1 MPVRN
6 SRPVFIA
13 CHVHEDD
20 LGITPPQQGVF
31 FIKMDLPVD
40 ESRYDHLLSTNDEPR
55 EMEVAEVRKII
66 AYRQSDL
73 AQLEARIAEVQDML
87 HSLVERRNQEEQ
99 RLSLFRGI
107 VSPIRRLPRDILTEI
122 FLLTREWK
130 PPPTA
135 HGEIHLTPIAPLPMR
150 SPHVI
155 THVCSEWRHVALS
168 TPMLWATI
176 MVDYEDYDSRITSRS
191 PDNDER
197 LHTWLGRTGTYY
209 PLDIAFVGPP
219 RYESIIG
226 APLSWISSYMHRI
239 KALDLS
245 GIFSGLLTSRFEI
258 LEALALANHE
268 WHVGEDKINQTM
280 FPSLRRVVLHE
291 EDELTPPRFIPWP
304 QLTHLSLNADSIVPA
319 TLWIMLSQSLELVEL
334 HISLDSVGVANGED
348 DAVVPAINDPVILP
362 HLDTLSV
369 YGDIEWVLENLTLPH
384 HSGHCT
390 SPQDHVTLQLPPI
403 PLVIL
408 FEVVQVGGTTRFI

>member
-1 MPVRN
+1 MK
-6 SRPVFIA
+6 SEFIFGSA
-13 CHVHEDD
+13 VTANAGPKFYAFIVCHVHDDD
-20 LGITPPQQGVF
+20 LGITLSLQGVF

-40 ESRYDHLLSTNDEPR
+40 ESRFDHLLSTNDEPPDI
-55 EMEVAEVRKII
+55 EIAEIRKII

-87 HSLVERRNQEEQ
+87 HSLVERRKQKEQ

-122 FLLTREWK
+122 FLFTREWM
-130 PPPTA
+130 PPSTA

-176 MVDYEDYDSRITSRS
+176 MVDYEDYDSRILSRS

-197 LHTWLGRTGTYY
+197 LHTWLGRTGTHY

-226 APLSWISSYMHRI
+226 APLSWISSYTNRI

-245 GIFSGLLTSRFEI
+245 GIFSDLPTSRF
-258 LEALALANHE
+258 
-268 WHVGEDKINQTM
+268 
-280 FPSLRRVVLHE
+280 
-291 EDELTPPRFIPWP
+291 
-304 QLTHLSLNADSIVPA
+304 
-319 TLWIMLSQSLELVEL
+319 
-334 HISLDSVGVANGED
+334 
-348 DAVVPAINDPVILP
+348 
-362 HLDTLSV
+362 
-369 YGDIEWVLENLTLPH
+369 
-384 HSGHCT
+384 
-390 SPQDHVTLQLPPI
+390 
-403 PLVIL
+403 
-408 FEVVQVGGTTRFI
+408 